1 MLDFLKNRGRG
12 WTEALRGN
20 SRGIAR
26 ALQLRSFT
34 FKPRLGH
41 HHIFVTGLM
50 PELPMS
56 TQPSSDPPTT
66 EPAGEGHDTG
76 SALWFW
82 PGAIAVA
89 AGLAIA
95 AAHAPARIRL
105 LGVFSV
111 IFGLILGRMLV
122 HLAATLH
129 QRLNIPQVAWVGVV
143 TAAGLIGS
151 VCHLVAL
158 QPTPA
163 PPTLSHPV
171 ATILAAR
178 MQEENG
184 IQPGDTIPEFQPV
197 VYKPPTFGI
206 RVQTYLTSR
215 VQNLGTWP
223 SPWPELFWGV
233 EVLAGTAAAIGM
245 AWAMRSKE
253 ITP

>member
-1 MLDFLKNRGRG
+1 
-12 WTEALRGN
+12 
-20 SRGIAR
+20 
-26 ALQLRSFT
+26 
-34 FKPRLGH
+34 
-41 HHIFVTGLM
+41 
-50 PELPMS
+50 MS
-56 TQPSSDPPTT
+56 TQISSDPLPS

-82 PGAIAVA
+82 PGALAVS

-111 IFGLILGRMLV
+111 VFGLILGRLLV

-129 QRLNIPQVAWVGVV
+129 QRLNIPQIAWVGVV
-143 TAAGLIGS
+143 TAAGLVGS

-158 QPTPA
+158 QPIPA

-178 MQEENG
+178 MQVENG
-184 IQPGDTIPEFQPV
+184 IQPGDTIPEFKPV
-197 VYKPPTFGI
+197 EYKPPTFGN
-206 RVQTYLTSR
+206 RVQIYLKSR

-223 SPWPELFWGV
+223 SPWPELFWGA
-233 EVLAGTAAAIGM
+233 EVLAGTAAAVGI
-245 AWAMRSKE
+245 AWALRSKE
-253 ITP
+253 FTP